1 MVTRTDSTYLIHT
14 RAGVATVSTLIPYED
29 RVTSNVTRWECQLAL
44 TRGDFTLFEDFRMT
58 PDGPFKPLAQY
69 TKLDL
74 QKVLETLARSPQTE
88 QFLTRFETVYAQVPN
103 DSFLVSQL
111 SD

>member
-1 MVTRTDSTYLIHT
+1 MVTRTDTTYLVHT
-14 RAGVATVSTLIPYED
+14 RLGVATVSHITPVED
-29 RVTSNVTRWECQLAL
+29 RTSHAVIRWECRL
-44 TRGDFTLFEDFRMT
+44 TLSQDGTTLFEDFRMT

-74 QKVLETLARSPQTE
+74 QRVLEKLARSPQTE
-88 QFLTRFETVYAQVPN
+88 QFLTRFETAYAQVPN